1 MADPTQ
7 AQLLALQPG
16 RDGAILIP
24 PPSKADQTGEIW
36 GVHPMHLPFDPSDR
50 ANAAT
55 WLRDIELTLPVR
67 GERRSS
73 TALFVTDSA
82 LSTMHHSTVDTYLRR
97 LLDRHLGNAAG
108 NYSFHSF
115 RIGFACAL
123 LAAGCDVYTIQALAR
138 WRSTESIRIYARMNP
153 EVYSDWI
160 TRSLR
165 QRASSTSTANLPV
178 IDRSEALAR
187 LHAEDYSERADDD
200 DLA

>member
-1 MADPTQ
+1 MY
-7 AQLLALQPG
+7 
-16 RDGAILIP
+16 
-24 PPSKADQTGEIW
+24 
-36 GVHPMHLPFDPSDR
+36 
-50 ANAAT
+50 
-55 WLRDIELTLPVR
+55 
-67 GERRSS
+67 
-73 TALFVTDSA
+73 
-82 LSTMHHSTVDTYLRR
+82 HSTVDTYLKR
-97 LLDRHLGNAAG
+97 LLNLHLGEAAG

-160 TRSLR
+160 TKSLL

-187 LHAEDYSERADDD
+187 LHAENYSEIEDDD
-200 DLA
+200 GDIE